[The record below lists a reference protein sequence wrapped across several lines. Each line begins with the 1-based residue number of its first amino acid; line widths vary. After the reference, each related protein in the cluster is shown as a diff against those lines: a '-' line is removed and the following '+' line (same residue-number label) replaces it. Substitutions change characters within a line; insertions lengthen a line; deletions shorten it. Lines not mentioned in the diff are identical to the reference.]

1 MSKKQGKFLSVE
13 SIEDLSP
20 KREKRLPVCHWRTRS
35 LLVSFVVLRSGAVKG
50 AVNQQQQLQ
59 CTAEAFLQFA
69 FHPGQRTLPAGI
81 LPEHDPQR
89 KGGQTAFLRGVGN
102 RTGGFGHGLL
112 AGTELPILEKGL
124 GELQILQQGIH
135 FSDEFHSAA
144 EGNVRIQ
151 ERIKDPSGQNPVVV
165 AVDTDERSFEQF
177 FTHN

>member
-1 MSKKQGKFLSVE
+1 MADSKPF
-13 SIEDLSP
+13 
-20 KREKRLPVCHWRTRS
+20 RLR
-35 LLVSFVVLRSGAVKG
+35 FVVLSDSAVKG
-50 AVNQQQQLQ
+50 AVDQQQQLQ
-59 CTAEAFLQFA
+59 HTAEAFLQLA
-69 FHPGQRTLPAGI
+69 FHPGQRTLPAGV
-81 LPEHDPQR
+81 LPEHDPQGE
-89 KGGQTAFLRGVGN
+89 GGQTAFLRGVGN

-135 FSDEFHSAA
+135 FSDEFHGAA

-177 FTHN
+177 FTHS